1 MSVRGGAGLIGV
13 QALALMIGGYAT
25 WAADASDDAAWALW
39 QRPWLQLLLGAATLA
54 LAIAVVTAAAT
65 GVAGWGP
72 LLAVVLLLPL
82 PAVAAWNGAPAVVR
96 LLAHAGVH
104 QLPVVALLAAPPGSG
119 PARSAVR
126 AGLWITGAVSFVEL
140 LAWQPIADLGC
151 TWICA
156 ANPLHPA
163 FLDRTWSQAVGDRV
177 VLVIA
182 AVLAVVVQ
190 ATRRRPHP
198 GTAASILLAAGAAL
212 TGLVPAQEWWP
223 VALLSAGM
231 AWHAALL
238 VATSTRTAE
247 RRQRLAE
254 LVSRLATTRPETF
267 AADVRGPSPGAAL
280 LAANAELTAGLRAR
294 LTELRT
300 AQAHSL
306 DAWDAAR
313 ARWERDLHDGAQ
325 HLVLAASIEL
335 SLAGESAAMRAAPL
349 VRQASEEL
357 RAISHGVA
365 SAELATG
372 GLSEALAAAGD
383 ATGVPVL
390 VDAPAGRRWPARV
403 ELTAYRVLISVL
415 TPASGPVTFT
425 LGEDGGDVVATAAWA
440 DPVVPEL
447 GGELDRVG
455 LLGGTVDVAPGT
467 LRLRL
472 PITSLG

>member
-1 MSVRGGAGLIGV
+1 MSVRGKALLIGV
-13 QALALMIGGYAT
+13 QALALMVGGYAT
-25 WAADASDDAAWALW
+25 WAADASDFAAWALW
-39 QRPWLQLLLGAATLA
+39 HRPWLQLLLGAATLA
-54 LAIAVVTAAAT
+54 VAVAVFTSVAT
-65 GVAGWGP
+65 GVVGWGP
-72 LLAVVLLLPL
+72 LLAIVLLLPL
-82 PAVAAWNGAPAVVR
+82 PAVTAWNGAPAAIR
-96 LLAHAGVH
+96 LLAHAGAH
-104 QLPVVALLAAPPGSG
+104 QLPVVALLAAPPLPG
-119 PARSAVR
+119 PARTAVR
-126 AGLWITGAVSFVEL
+126 AGLWITGLVSLVEL

-151 TWICA
+151 TWICV

-163 FLDRTWSQAVGDRV
+163 FLDGTWSQAFADRLLL
-177 VLVIA
+177 VLVA
-182 AVLAVVVQ
+182 ALAVGVQ
-190 ATRRRPHP
+190 ATRRRPHA
-198 GTAASILLAAGAAL
+198 GTAASILIAAGAAL
-212 TGLVPAQEWWP
+212 AGMVPAEQWWP
-223 VALLSAGM
+223 VALLSAGV

-238 VATSTRTAE
+238 IATTTRTAE

-254 LVSRLATTRPETF
+254 LVSRLATRRPDAF
-267 AADVRGPSPGAAL
+267 VADIRGPSPGSAL
-280 LAANAELTAGLRAR
+280 LAANAELTVSLRSR
-294 LTELRT
+294 LAELRT

-335 SLAGESAAMRAAPL
+335 SLAGEPAVRAAPL

-357 RAISHGVA
+357 RTISHGVA

-390 VDAPAGRRWPARV
+390 VDAPPGRRWPARV

-415 TPASGPVTFT
+415 TQASGPVTFT

>member
-1 MSVRGGAGLIGV
+1 MSVRGTALLIGV
-13 QALALMIGGYAT
+13 QALALMVGGYAT
-25 WAADASDDAAWALW
+25 WAADASDFAAWALW
-39 QRPWLQLLLGAATLA
+39 HRPWLQLLLGAATLA

-72 LLAVVLLLPL
+72 PLAVVLLLPL
-82 PAVAAWNGAPAVVR
+82 PSLTAWNGAPVIVR
-96 LLAHAGVH
+96 LLAHAGTH
-104 QLPVVALLAAPPGSG
+104 LLPVVALLAAPPLAGF
-119 PARSAVR
+119 ARAAVR
-126 AGLWITGAVSFVEL
+126 TGLWFTGAVSFVEL

-163 FLDRTWSQAVGDRV
+163 FLDGTWSQAVGDRL

-182 AVLAVVVQ
+182 AVLAVVVL
-190 ATRRRPHP
+190 ATRRRPHA

-212 TGLVPAQEWWP
+212 AGLVPAEAWWP
-223 VALLSAGM
+223 VVLLSAGV
-231 AWHAALL
+231 AWHAAQL
-238 VATSTRTAE
+238 VTTATRTAE
-247 RRQRLAE
+247 RRERLAE
-254 LVSRLATTRPETF
+254 LVSRLATTRPDAF

-280 LAANAELTAGLRAR
+280 LAANAELTASLRAR

-335 SLAGESAAMRAAPL
+335 SLAGEPAVRAAPL
-349 VRQASEEL
+349 VRRASEEL
-357 RAISHGVA
+357 RTISHGVA
-365 SAELATG
+365 SAELATS

-383 ATGVPVL
+383 ATGVPVS
-390 VDAPAGRRWPARV
+390 VESPPGRRWPPRV
-403 ELTAYRVLISVL
+403 ELTAYRVLVSVL
-415 TPASGPVTFT
+415 TRAGGPVSFEF
-425 LGEDGGDVVATAAWA
+425 GEDGGELVATAASA

-447 GGELDRVG
+447 GGELDRVA
-455 LLGGTVDVAPGT
+455 LLGGTVDVGPGT
-467 LRLRL
+467 LVLRL
-472 PITSLG
+472 PTTSLA